1 MTSPLLP
8 AEETPCRQLA
18 ADQGLTAVKVPVSVP
33 ACSYS
38 IASVAADAGCSS
50 ELGYE
55 YIFAMFDVHPIPM
68 SLCPRSCW
76 KILHKIMIHNNCRSH
91 GSTAELGRN
100 SDQNKNQVKHTNP
113 NYLIAQTLADPGNIS
128 CSSNPPPQSS
138 PGDGCVVLKMC
149 VSASGNQHFISIF
162 LW

>member
-18 ADQGLTAVKVPVSVP
+18 ADQGLTAAKVPVSVP

-100 SDQNKNQVKHTNP
+100 SDQNKTK
-113 NYLIAQTLADPGNIS
+113 
-128 CSSNPPPQSS
+128 SNTQI
-138 PGDGCVVLKMC
+138 
-149 VSASGNQHFISIF
+149 QIT
-162 LW
+162 